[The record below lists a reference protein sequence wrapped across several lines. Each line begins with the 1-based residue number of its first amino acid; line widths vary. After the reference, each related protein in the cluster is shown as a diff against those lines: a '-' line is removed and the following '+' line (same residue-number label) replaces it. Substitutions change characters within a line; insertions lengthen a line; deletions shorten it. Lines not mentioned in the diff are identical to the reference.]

1 MLLQTKETGE
11 STTRESVLC
20 LPSAD
25 HGQHHSMRT
34 THCSWPEAMLLPAL
48 LKWRGRTQ
56 GCFIRSSER
65 WGLGYWITDLLKSE
79 QRDFPG
85 HPGIK
90 MLPSKLGCLG
100 QSLVGEQRSHVL
112 PGNKTQA
119 TEPTCSCCNAVKL
132 LHDATKTWPSQI
144 SKSVFQKMHK
154 NIISMG
160 LIRKSLIVGQRGKG
174 SRELH

>member
-1 MLLQTKETGE
+1 MQAIATFQVGY
-11 STTRESVLC
+11 C
-20 LPSAD
+20 AFAD
-25 HGQHHSMRT
+25 KGNGRKHHQGICPVPAQCWSRT
-34 THCSWPEAMLLPAL
+34 TSQREDDTLPLAWSCVLPAL
-48 LKWRGRTQ
+48 SKWRGRTQ
-56 GCFIRSSER
+56 GCFIRSRER

-132 LHDATKTWPSQI
+132 LHDATKLRPDPA
-144 SKSVFQKMHK
+144 KSVNLFFKK
-154 NIISMG
+154 CTKT
-160 LIRKSLIVGQRGKG
+160 L
-174 SRELH
+174 